1 MKDREKERGDG
12 TVVNEVTS
20 PLRPGP
26 VVWLMTGVTGRWGP
40 KEVPVYNLTASAVKK
55 MTWKEV
61 LDIGRK
67 IIYDYPFEMTVW
79 YPDGNIRASK
89 FMHNMCV
96 IFLHFLPAYLIDFLM
111 LIFFQKPFLY
121 VVDKLWSIF
130 FYGLLLWLV
139 YSYSET
145 ARYVLDTIT
154 EYIRTVPVIRTL
166 SKRSDF

>member
-1 MKDREKERGDG
+1 MCSR
-12 TVVNEVTS
+12 
-20 PLRPGP
+20 
-26 VVWLMTGVTGRWGP
+26 P

-111 LIFFQKPFLY
+111 LIFFQKPFM
-121 VVDKLWSIF
+121 VHIHKRIQN
-130 FYGLLLWLV
+130 GLLLLQYFTTRRWVFHSSKFLALGEDGNQV
-139 YSYSET
+139 DKDLFSIDFSQ
-145 ARYVLDTIT
+145 
-154 EYIRTVPVIRTL
+154 VIEEQYLKDCLLGGRQYCMKEPL
-166 SKRSDF
+166 SSLPRCRRILKV

>member
-1 MKDREKERGDG
+1 MCSDSTNVSVVCAVTPAWRE
-12 TVVNEVTS
+12 
-20 PLRPGP
+20 PLPGWVDNLNGP
-26 VVWLMTGVTGRWGP
+26 VGLMIAAGKGVVRSVHLKGEYHSEVIPVDFAINGLLMLAAKVGSSSDRP

-111 LIFFQKPFLY
+111 LIFFQKPL
-121 VVDKLWSIF
+121 
-130 FYGLLLWLV
+130 
-139 YSYSET
+139 
-145 ARYVLDTIT
+145 
-154 EYIRTVPVIRTL
+154 
-166 SKRSDF
+166 